1 MSKGFKTFFITF
13 LIGVTVFG
21 FAASYLFENV
31 VGDFIDQLLNIAVTS
46 DDGTSQPQDNSR
58 PEESG
63 DESISDESHGGHF
76 VSGGFQGRVYG
87 NAGHPEK
94 SGG

>member
-31 VGDFIDQLLNIAVTS
+31 VGDFIDS
-46 DDGTSQPQDNSR
+46 C
-58 PEESG
+58 
-63 DESISDESHGGHF
+63 
-76 VSGGFQGRVYG
+76 
-87 NAGHPEK
+87 
-94 SGG
+94 